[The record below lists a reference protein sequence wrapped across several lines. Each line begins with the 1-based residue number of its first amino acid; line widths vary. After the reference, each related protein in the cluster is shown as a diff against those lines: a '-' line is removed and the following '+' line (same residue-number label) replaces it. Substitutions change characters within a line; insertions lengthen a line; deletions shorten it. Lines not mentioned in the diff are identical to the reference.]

1 MIPVS
6 FKILGQ
12 DFKVVFDDELCKK
25 EGSYGMYFPSL
36 NKIVL
41 SKRFEENNETVNLD
55 EDFIKHTFYHELIH
69 AILNV
74 MQEKELY
81 ENERFIDIFAG
92 ILLQIEKTSEYETDK
107 SKRKP
112 RTIDTGRTSSFK
124 SVREIDKKTKKKG

>member
-1 MIPVS
+1 MIPVR

-36 NKIVL
+36 NKLVL
-41 SKRFEENNETVNLD
+41 SKRFEENNEIVDLD

-112 RTIDTGRTSSFK
+112 RTTNPRRTSPTK
-124 SVREIDKKTKKKG
+124 SIRESNKKTKKKG